1 MKNFLTVV
9 VLAAPLVGDT
19 AVAQGN
25 KLDLVALKCR
35 ELFEMKREQ
44 IKIVLAWLQAY
55 YLDEDAPPVIN
66 LDKLSADELK
76 LSGYCVANPQ
86 EDVISAAEALFGK

>member
-35 ELFEMKREQ
+35 ELFELKWSRFSEQ
-44 IKIVLAWLQAY
+44 IFRI
-55 YLDEDAPPVIN
+55 
-66 LDKLSADELK
+66 DKWSLCQ
-76 LSGYCVANPQ
+76 G
-86 EDVISAAEALFGK
+86 